1 MVYPCVRF
9 ISTVAKVIN
18 RMRGFRTQAAFI
30 LACALSSCGSAP
42 PLANKPPLFSD
53 QAYWTNPFWQAELF
67 SAVQSVVHLPAD
79 VTSPAAPGIHGTVK
93 FLFANGKI
101 EDPEIVASTGDPD
114 LDKLLLQQVVTAKIP
129 KPYGLH
135 TDQPHEF
142 ELPLEM
148 FTPYKS
154 FEYNV
159 YAEIDRKQEY
169 PRDPLLQDIMGIT
182 ALDFDYLDAKA
193 SHIVMVKSSGNKQL
207 DKASLGAVT
216 KAKLPAAPPGYAGK
230 TLHMVVI
237 VCYDINYAKKCPTG
251 KNVIVMEG
259 TRIVR
264 RTVVTY

>member
-1 MVYPCVRF
+1 
-9 ISTVAKVIN
+9 
-18 RMRGFRTQAAFI
+18 MRGYRYLAVLI
-30 LACALSSCGSAP
+30 LACVLSACGSAP
-42 PLANKPPLFSD
+42 PQANKPPLFSD
-53 QAYWTNPFWQAELF
+53 QAYWMNPYWQAGLF
-67 SAVQSVVHLPAD
+67 SAVQSVVHLPANPAGP
-79 VTSPAAPGIHGTVK
+79 VTPGIQGTVK

-114 LDKLLLQQVVTAKIP
+114 LDKLMLQQVVTAKIP

-148 FTPYKS
+148 FTLYKS

-182 ALDFDYLDAKA
+182 AFDFDYLDAKA

-207 DKASLGAVT
+207 DKASIGAVT

-237 VCYDINYAKKCPTG
+237 FCYDINYVETCPTG
-251 KNVIVMEG
+251 KNVIDVEG

>member
-1 MVYPCVRF
+1 
-9 ISTVAKVIN
+9 
-18 RMRGFRTQAAFI
+18 MRGYRYLAVLI
-30 LACALSSCGSAP
+30 LACALSACGSAP
-42 PLANKPPLFSD
+42 PQANKPSLFSE
-53 QAYWTNPFWQAELF
+53 QAYWMNSYWQAEMF
-67 SAVQSVVHLPAD
+67 AAIQCVVRLPANAA
-79 VTSPAAPGIHGTVK
+79 SPATPGIHGTVK
-93 FLFANGKI
+93 FLFSNGKI

-114 LDKLLLQQVVTAKIP
+114 LDKLMLQQVVTAKIP

-216 KAKLPAAPPGYAGK
+216 KAKMPAAPPGYAGK
-230 TLHMVVI
+230 TLHMLVI
-237 VCYDINYAKKCPTG
+237 FCYDINYAQKCPTG
-251 KNVIVMEG
+251 KNVIDLEG